1 MLKYEFERVEC
12 AARGYSLFTDGHRE
26 IIRRRAAD
34 GWRFAGSIPA
44 VQRAGDFIESLDL
57 VFEREEE

>member
-1 MLKYEFERVEC
+1 MLKYEFEQVKC
-12 AARGYSLFTDGHRE
+12 AARGYSLFTDGHRD
-26 IIRRRAAD
+26 IICRRAAD

-44 VQRAGDFIESLDL
+44 AQRAGGFIESLDL

>member
-1 MLKYEFERVEC
+1 MLKYEFEQVKC
-12 AARGYSLFTDGHRE
+12 AVRGYSLFPDGHRD

-44 VQRAGDFIESLDL
+44 SQQAGGYIKSLDL